1 MESKQK
7 SHPDPELK
15 LMDQIRQVLRY
26 YHYPA
31 FAELRNPV
39 VTGWFVFSGFAKNY
53 SRYTANGFWTM
64 LDIRYWM
71 LD

>member
-39 VTGWFVFSGFAKNY
+39 LKIIAGILQTGINF
-53 SRYTANGFWTM
+53 TFWTM